1 MGRLVA
7 HDLGGGDNPARRG
20 PEGVIVDE
28 RVSSPTEGQT
38 APLPQVVRELWE
50 LIVAYFKQE
59 TVVPLKQLGRYIA
72 FGLLGALLLGFG
84 VVLLAI
90 VGLARPPGGDGD
102 DIHRELVVGAVRDPR
117 RRPAPRRRGHL
128 EGAGL
133 RRDRRDRRDSR

>member
-7 HDLGGGDNPARRG
+7 HDLGGGDNPARQG

-28 RVSSPTEGQT
+28 RVSSPRGDQAT
-38 APLPQVVRELWE
+38 PLPQVVRELWE

-72 FGLLGALLLGFG
+72 FGLLGALLLGIG
-84 VVLLAI
+84 VVLLAMS
-90 VGLARPPGGDGD
+90 GLRALQEETGTTFTGNWSWAPYG
-102 DIHRELVVGAVRDPR
+102 ILVVALLLGGAVTWK
-117 RRPAPRRRGHL
+117 ARGV
-128 EGAGL
+128 

>member
-84 VVLLAI
+84 VVLLAMS
-90 VGLARPPGGDGD
+90 GLRALQEETGTTFTGNWSWAPYG
-102 DIHRELVVGAVRDPR
+102 ILVVALLLGGAVTWK
-117 RRPAPRRRGHL
+117 ARGV
-128 EGAGL
+128 